1 MTMTANAP
9 LRYYLER
16 YCLELAAVTVALP
29 FGEVAQIANVLLDC
43 HRRGGT
49 IFVLGNGGSAA
60 TASHFACDLA
70 KGARADGVPPFRVMP
85 LTDSVPLLTAWAND
99 TSYEQVFAEQLAA
112 LVRAD
117 DVVVAISASGNS
129 ANVLAAAGVARAVG
143 ASIVALSGRC
153 GGKLRALA
161 DLTICVP
168 SDTIEQVEDAH
179 IAIAHAVCV
188 ALRLVLRERMAG
200 EAPAAMLPRRVA
212 RVALAAEPSAKGV
225 DEPVVSPRWGAI
237 RPDGTRATRVAES
250 GRAIG
255 DK

>member
-29 FGEVAQIANVLLDC
+29 FGELARVANALLDC
-43 HRRGGT
+43 HGRGGT

-70 KGARADGVPPFRVMP
+70 KGARTDGMPPFRVVP
-85 LTDSVPLLTAWAND
+85 LTDNVPLITAWAND
-99 TSYEQVFAEQLAA
+99 TSYERVFAEQLAA
-112 LVRAD
+112 LVRPA

-129 ANVLAAAGVARAVG
+129 PNVLAAARAARAAG
-143 ASIVALSGRC
+143 AFVVALSGRG

-161 DLTICVP
+161 DLTIGVP

-179 IAIAHAVCV
+179 IAIAHGLCV
-188 ALRLVLRERMAG
+188 ALRLELQARAAG
-200 EAPAAMLPRRVA
+200 EAAATLPRRVA
-212 RVALAAEPSAKGV
+212 TVALAAEPSDKRV
-225 DEPVVSPRWGAI
+225 DEQVGPPGWGAI
-237 RPDGTRATRVAES
+237 GPNGTGVARVAES

-255 DK
+255 GE